1 MSGGWEGTY
10 SSVEVRL
17 RVGEPVTA
25 TAFTVIWATG
35 DGGIC
40 GRIKHIIRKCHWWVG
55 TSVHLRK
62 EAVLRKPINGV
73 NLLTRESRLRIWLPN
88 SHPHNY
94 QLLMLISSL
103 SSAWESYT
111 AHQRRDTCRTFYS
124 LVLVFS
130 FLRQWGF
137 VQSEQPASC
146 SSPPLQ
152 LPGKQKSQPSSW
164 AFRDVSLFCCMLFCG
179 VGAPWLCSSSA
190 MDPQK
195 PNNPLPPCLI
205 WS

>member
-1 MSGGWEGTY
+1 MSGDIG
-10 SSVEVRL
+10 SSEERGCFKKTNKRCKSLNKRKQVKDL
-17 RVGEPVTA
+17 TAQLSPTQLPVA
-25 TAFTVIWATG
+25 
-35 DGGIC
+35 
-40 GRIKHIIRKCHWWVG
+40 H
-55 TSVHLRK
+55 
-62 EAVLRKPINGV
+62 V
-73 NLLTRESRLRIWLPN
+73 NILTE
-88 SHPHNY
+88 
-94 QLLMLISSL
+94 L
-103 SSAWESYT
+103 SMRESYT

-146 SSPPLQ
+146 SSPLLQ